1 MKKRILK
8 QMILIGIS
16 TAIAAFLLCTGVF
29 YELFRKQI
37 MEELK
42 GYCQVIS
49 GVEQTVLEGRYT
61 FMEGYRVTVVD
72 EDGIVIY
79 DSNVE
84 NSTAMENHSDRP
96 EIRDAVKNGE
106 GYDSRLSRTLDR
118 SMFYYAM
125 RLNNGTVVRVSK
137 ESSSI
142 WGMMFRAMP
151 ICVVICILICVS
163 CICLSKLLTDK
174 LIEPIDRMAGDLQRL
189 NTGDVYPELVP
200 FITTIRQQHENIM
213 KNALMRQ
220 QFTANVS
227 HELKTPLTAISG
239 YAELIE
245 NDMIPV
251 DATASYAAR
260 IHKNANRL
268 LSLIN
273 DIIKLSEL
281 DDVENELKPEMFD
294 LSELAKKCIESL
306 HMTAQ
311 KRSVHLQF
319 VGASRCMLYA
329 DMSMIEEVIYNLCDN
344 AIRYNK
350 PGGQVWVEISI
361 RACSRPVLTVRDTGI
376 GIPGEALD
384 HVFERFYRVDKS
396 RSKSTGGT
404 GLGLAIVKHIVSRHN
419 AELEIS
425 SEPGIGTRISI
436 IFPAQNKTDNI

>member
-16 TAIAAFLLCTGVF
+16 TAIAAFVLCTGVF
-29 YELFRKQI
+29 YELFRRQI
-37 MEELK
+37 MEEL
-42 GYCQVIS
+42 
-49 GVEQTVLEGRYT
+49 
-61 FMEGYRVTVVD
+61 EGYGKVLCESKEAILSGKFSFVEGFRVTVVD
-72 EDGIVIY
+72 ADGIVIY

-84 NSTAMENHSDRP
+84 DSTAMENHSGRP
-96 EIRDAVKNGE
+96 EIEEAMETGE
-106 GYDSRLSRTLDR
+106 GYDSRLSRTLDK
-118 SMFYYAM
+118 SMFYYAV
-125 RLNNGTVVRVSK
+125 RTNDGFVVRVSR

-142 WGMMFRAMP
+142 WGMMFRALP
-151 ICVVICILICVS
+151 ICIVICVLIFVT
-163 CICLSKLLTDK
+163 CICLSKILTDK
-174 LIEPIDRMAGDLQRL
+174 LIEPIDRMAGDLQKL
-189 NTGDVYPELVP
+189 NTDDVYPELVP
-200 FITTIRQQHENIM
+200 FITTIREQHENIM
-213 KNALMRQ
+213 KNALTRQ

-245 NDMIPV
+245 NGMVPV
-251 DATASYAAR
+251 DATASYASR
-260 IHKNANRL
+260 IHNNANRL

-281 DDVENELKPEMFD
+281 DDVENELNPERFD
-294 LSELAKKCIESL
+294 LSELARKCIEGL
-306 HMTAQ
+306 HMTAE
-311 KRSVHLQF
+311 KRNVRIQF

-344 AIRYNK
+344 AIRYNNQN
-350 PGGQVWVEISI
+350 GRVWVEISI
-361 RACSRPVLTVRDTGI
+361 RTGNRPVLTVRDTGI
-376 GIPGEALD
+376 GIPRESLD

-425 SEPGIGTRISI
+425 SEPGIGTRISVV
-436 IFPAQNKTDNI
+436 FPAQNKT

>member
-1 MKKRILK
+1 
-8 QMILIGIS
+8 
-16 TAIAAFLLCTGVF
+16 
-29 YELFRKQI
+29 
-37 MEELK
+37 
-42 GYCQVIS
+42 
-49 GVEQTVLEGRYT
+49 
-61 FMEGYRVTVVD
+61 
-72 EDGIVIY
+72 
-79 DSNVE
+79 
-84 NSTAMENHSDRP
+84 
-96 EIRDAVKNGE
+96 
-106 GYDSRLSRTLDR
+106 
-118 SMFYYAM
+118 
-125 RLNNGTVVRVSK
+125 
-137 ESSSI
+137 
-142 WGMMFRAMP
+142 
-151 ICVVICILICVS
+151 
-163 CICLSKLLTDK
+163 
-174 LIEPIDRMAGDLQRL
+174 
-189 NTGDVYPELVP
+189 
-200 FITTIRQQHENIM
+200 
-213 KNALMRQ
+213 
-220 QFTANVS
+220 
-227 HELKTPLTAISG
+227 
-239 YAELIE
+239 
-245 NDMIPV
+245 MIPV

-294 LSELAKKCIESL
+294 LSELAKKCTESL